1 MGTHFVILA
10 AGRGTRL
17 GGDLPKPLTVLEDGR
32 SILQQQLDNLTEVFG
47 VDALARTIVV
57 VGHRA
62 DEIRAALPAAVRTVF
77 NPDYENT
84 NTSKSLALGLSA
96 VRPSNGALWL
106 NGDVV
111 FDPQILQETVDL
123 IRAKSS
129 FAVVNRGETSEEEVK
144 YEIDGQ
150 GFLSRISKTVHPG
163 LGEAVGINYVSAYD
177 LVHFLNALQEVR
189 AGDYFEAAMGLTIRR
204 GAAWK
209 TLCIRDSYAVEVDF
223 PEDLVRAND
232 AQGSATIVA

>member
-62 DEIRAALPAAVRTVF
+62 EEIRAALPPAVRTVL
-77 NPDYENT
+77 NADYGST

-96 VRPSNGALWL
+96 VKPGSSALWL

-111 FDPQILQETVDL
+111 FDPQILRDTVGL
-123 IRAKSS
+123 VEAKSS
-129 FAVVNRGETSEEEVK
+129 FAVVNRGVTSEEEVK
-144 YEIDGQ
+144 YELDGQ
-150 GFLSRISKTVHPG
+150 GFLSAISKTVSPG
-163 LGEAVGINYVSAYD
+163 LGEAVGINHVSAYD
-177 LVHFLNALQEVR
+177 LVHFLDGLLEVLPE
-189 AGDYFEAAMGLTIRR
+189 DYFEAAMGLTIRR
-204 GAAWK
+204 GTAWK
-209 TLCIRDSYAVEVDF
+209 TLCIQDSYAVEVDF
-223 PEDLVRAND
+223 PEDLLRAND
-232 AQGSATIVA
+232 AQGSAALVA

>member
-32 SILQQQLDNLTEVFG
+32 SILQQQLDNLVEAFG
-47 VDALARTIVV
+47 VDALSRTVVV

-62 DEIRAALPAAVRTVF
+62 EEIRSALPEAVRTVF
-77 NPDYENT
+77 NREYEST
-84 NTSKSLALGLSA
+84 NTSKSLARGLSA
-96 VRPSNGALWL
+96 IRPGSGVLWL

-111 FDPQILQETVDL
+111 FDPQILRDAVEL
-123 IRAKSS
+123 IESKSS
-129 FAVVNRGETSEEEVK
+129 FAVVSQGETSEEEIK
-144 YEIDGQ
+144 YELDGQ
-150 GFLSRISKTVHPG
+150 GFLSRISKTVSPG

-177 LVHFLNALQEVR
+177 LVHFLDGLLEVR
-189 AGDYFEAAMGLTIRR
+189 AEDYFEAAMELTIRR
-204 GAAWK
+204 GTAWR
-209 TLCIRDSYAVEVDF
+209 TLCVRDSYAVEVDF

-232 AQGSATIVA
+232 AQGSATLVG

>member
-189 AGDYFEAAMGLTIRR
+189 AGDYFESAMGLTIRR
-204 GAAWK
+204 GTAWR
-209 TLCIRDSYAVEVDF
+209 TLCVRDSYAVEVDF

>member
-17 GGDLPKPLTVLEDGR
+17 GGDLPKPLTALEDGR

-47 VDALARTIVV
+47 VDALARTVVV

-62 DEIRAALPAAVRTVF
+62 DEIRAALPAAVRTVL
-77 NPDYENT
+77 NSDYEHT

-96 VRPSNGALWL
+96 IRPGNGVLWL

-111 FDPQILQETVDL
+111 FDPQILRESVEL
-123 IRAKSS
+123 IEAKSS
-129 FAVVNRGETSEEEVK
+129 FAVVSRGVTSEEEVK
-144 YEIDGQ
+144 YELDGR
-150 GFLSRISKTVHPG
+150 GFLSKISKTVSPG
-163 LGEAVGINYVSAYD
+163 LGEAVGINHVSAYD
-177 LVHFLNALQEVR
+177 LVHFLDALREVR
-189 AGDYFEAAMGLTIRR
+189 AEDYFEAAMGLTIRR
-204 GAAWK
+204 GTAWK
-209 TLCIRDSYAVEVDF
+209 TLCLQDSYAVEVDF

-232 AQGSATIVA
+232 AQGAATLVA